1 MDDLKLFTKEDSDLE
16 GLLQTVKKFSNNIS
30 MSFGLDKCAKATFKR
45 RKLIKETSV
54 ELDRKTVIK
63 DLEQKEVYK
72 YLDVDENSTCSNERK
87 NKKRVLLESTSNPE
101 DRTQLCKLHRSNK
114 YFGNTFVTYSFNIIN
129 WTIPEIRRLEMKI
142 CKLLTFSRMHYL
154 KVDVD
159 RLYSQKQRRN
169 GNDTT

>member
-1 MDDLKLFTKEDSDLE
+1 MRIQHVAMKE
-16 GLLQTVKKFSNNIS
+16 
-30 MSFGLDKCAKATFKR
+30 
-45 RKLIKETSV
+45 
-54 ELDRKTVIK
+54 
-63 DLEQKEVYK
+63 
-72 YLDVDENSTCSNERK
+72 K
-87 NKKRVLLESTSNPE
+87 NKKRVLLESKSNPE

-114 YFGNTFVTYSFNIIN
+114 YLGNTFVTYSFNIIN